1 MSLYLQEQKLGSHS
15 QSDSSSHKFM
25 LKGRQTGGMHRGH
38 GWVFR
43 AESRDTMFAWY
54 NDIKSL
60 TEKTGI
66 EREAYVRR
74 HARSISQGSSIGAGS
89 ASSDGGLEE
98 DEADQVP
105 FSIAASQGDGLN
117 SLNVPERPKPGGR
130 FPSDVDVQRGLRAP
144 RPSSSITSSIS
155 HEALA
160 AAGALPGSGVPFG
173 ESGHTVKPHED
184 EVRSGGHHV
193 EHRNNN
199 LPLQSKDSEYEPGHD
214 RIDVVPRQ
222 SHPTPTQYTEGANAN
237 EPEVHTATHIPQEFP
252 PPSELSARHPDHV
265 VGLDKASD
273 RAIMAVPVTLSDV
286 ISESAGPPLPPPMG
300 VPPPTISHESTRAT
314 ANHIPSDPAT
324 QVSAITGS
332 TAGVSFD
339 EKLFP
344 ALPPMNQ
351 TGILNVRELHVPG
364 EFL

>member
-15 QSDSSSHKFM
+15 QADSSSHKFM
-25 LKGRQTGGMHRGH
+25 LKGRQAGGMHRGH

-60 TEKTGI
+60 TEKTGL
-66 EREAYVRR
+66 ERDAYVRR
-74 HARSISQGSSIGAGS
+74 HARSISQGSIGARSG
-89 ASSDGGLEE
+89 SSDGGLEE

-117 SLNVPERPKPGGR
+117 SLHVPERPKPGGR

-144 RPSSSITSSIS
+144 QPPSSIASSVS

-173 ESGHTVKPHED
+173 EPGHTVEPHED
-184 EVRSGGHHV
+184 EVRSGGRHL
-193 EHRNNN
+193 EHRNTN
-199 LPLQSKDSEYEPGHD
+199 LPLQSEDSECELGHE

-222 SHPTPTQYTEGANAN
+222 SHPAPVQPTERVTTI
-237 EPEVHTATHIPQEFP
+237 EPKVYPATITTQELP
-252 PPSELSARHPDHV
+252 PPSQLPARHPDHV
-265 VGLDKASD
+265 VNLDEASD
-273 RAIMAVPVTLSDV
+273 RALVAVPVTLSDV
-286 ISESAGPPLPPPMG
+286 INERAPAPPPPMS
-300 VPPPTISHESTRAT
+300 VPPATLPHESARAT
-314 ANHIPSDPAT
+314 IDHVPSDAAT
-324 QVSAITGS
+324 QVTAIKGS
-332 TAGVSFD
+332 TAEVPFD

-344 ALPPMNQ
+344 PLPPVSQN
-351 TGILNVRELHVPG
+351 GILNAGEPHIPG
-364 EFL
+364 EFP